1 MTTSRFA
8 SAERKMTSGTERKL
22 PPLRTLATGD
32 VALGTEL
39 VRALGHRLAPDEV
52 FDVWGDEPARVAEL
66 VLARPPAK
74 RRRLV
79 RWWSIEDARPGPEVL
94 MALRSLRSIR
104 GTWVVA
110 TAATTPHQAWADA
123 GIWDWEVAL
132 RLSPAERLAW
142 VQRLLGGAPRN
153 VAGQVLT
160 RVGTSPAHLVA
171 AGRALRLV
179 VDSQPT
185 TGDVSALVP
194 ADAGRDFVDAL
205 LAGDRRGAM
214 AAAPLVPDPYQALQ
228 RLHWL
233 LLDLWTLA
241 ELRPAAA
248 SRPAREV
255 AEVTGLPRWT
265 LDELIPLAAR
275 YPRAKVG
282 DRMEALA
289 VAHVGLRQAPDLAG
303 QVLTT
308 LAAMWLSG
316 R

>member
-1 MTTSRFA
+1 MTQFTDR
-8 SAERKMTSGTERKL
+8 RL

-32 VALGTEL
+32 VALAIEL
-39 VRALGHRLAPDEV
+39 VRAIEHRLAPDEV

-110 TAATTPHQAWADA
+110 TAETTPHQAWADA

-132 RLSPAERLAW
+132 RLSTAERLDW
-142 VQRLLGGAPRN
+142 VQRLVGGAPRN
-153 VAGQVLT
+153 VAGQIVA

-171 AGRALRLV
+171 SGRALRLV

-185 TGDVSALVP
+185 TGDVAALVP
-194 ADAGRDFVDAL
+194 ADAGRDYVEAL

-228 RLHWL
+228 RLHWR

-241 ELRPAAA
+241 ELRPPAAG
-248 SRPAREV
+248 RPLREV
-255 AEVTGLPRWT
+255 AEVTGLPRWS
-265 LDELIPLAAR
+265 LDELVPLAAR

-303 QVLTT
+303 QVLVT
-308 LAAMWLSG
+308 LAAMWTSG